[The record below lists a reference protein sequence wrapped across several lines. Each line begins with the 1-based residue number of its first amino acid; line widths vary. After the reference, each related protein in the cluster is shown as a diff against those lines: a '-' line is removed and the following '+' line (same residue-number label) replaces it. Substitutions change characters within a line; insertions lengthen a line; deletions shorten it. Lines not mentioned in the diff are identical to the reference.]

1 MKDYYKILKVN
12 KNASTLEIK
21 KAFRILAK
29 QLHPDV
35 NKSEN
40 AHIEFLEI
48 NEAYKVLNN
57 PVKRI
62 QYDKLY
68 NYQILKITPKNQK
81 RYNKRHSKW
90 ERHVNKSANKG
101 EKKGRKYSKENYT
114 KFQKRVS
121 KWDKFWDSKTLS
133 FIYDLLIDG
142 FFKLLLE
149 ILFAF

>member
-29 QLHPDV
+29 LLHPDV

-57 PVKRI
+57 PIKRI

-101 EKKGRKYSKENYT
+101 EKKGRKYSKENDK

-121 KWDKFWDSKTLS
+121 KWDKFWNSEIVT
-133 FIYDLLIDG
+133 FIFDVIFGLIRVI
-142 FFKLLLE
+142 LE
-149 ILFAF
+149 VIFTI